1 MTQRRHVAIIAG
13 IASLLSI
20 APLTAVFEHWGWL
33 LILSTMLV
41 VLIVGAAV
49 TARALRAPAWAQ
61 PLITMSVLLL
71 FLTSRF
77 GEGALFGVLPTPGV
91 IGHFNDLLKT
101 AGDDIQQ
108 VAVPAPSRVALQ
120 FLTLLGVGMVTLL
133 VDMLAVTLRR
143 PALAGLPMLAIYS
156 VPVAVMESGI
166 PVWPFVLGAT
176 GYLWLLVADN
186 TDRVRRWGRRFSGD
200 GKDIDAWEPSPM
212 GAAGRRLGIASLAVA
227 VALPLLVPSLGSG
240 ILNTVGV
247 TGSGEGPGGTGPGR
261 GGSMVNPITQLQGF
275 LMRNGTIEMARM
287 TTDNPNPGYLKLAV
301 ADEVTDSG
309 FRPSNPHTP
318 KALGSLPEPGQG
330 MPSDVKRQQHTASV
344 EVLTL
349 DTPYLPLYPRASTVD
364 AKKVK
369 GSWQY
374 DPITGVAFSNKGNNA
389 RGAKYTQSYVE
400 YAFSADVLRRAPDVS
415 PEDPAVQL
423 FTRVPQNAYV
433 ASEVLR
439 ATKGATNQ
447 YDKVLGILN
456 NFSDTNGF
464 SYTLS
469 TKPGTSGSLI
479 EDFLKNKKGYCE
491 QYASAM
497 AWMVRQAGIPSRVVT
512 GFTQGQQVP
521 GSPKTWKVTNYN
533 LHAWVEVYFVGYGWV
548 PFDPTPSALV
558 AGSVALPWAPD
569 PSRPNPTP
577 TNGGPSSGPTDETDP
592 LAPKTDPGF
601 KDGGNDPA
609 AGAAAEK
616 PAQWPYYLVG
626 ALFLL
631 ALLLSPALARI
642 LTRRRRLAWTTSAD
656 PDVIRQNT
664 HQAWTEFGDLLTDY
678 GLDSDAIETPR
689 GLTARLTGRTV
700 GERAFAGLLTG
711 AAAEGAK
718 LLGTAEERARY
729 AREPL
734 AGEGMRSALD
744 AVRAGLRK
752 DSGRGVRITAVLLP
766 PSTMERWR
774 RATGNA
780 GFATVEWL
788 AKLHHHLT
796 PRKLFR
802 TR

>member
-13 IASLLSI
+13 IASLLAI
-20 APLTAVFEHWGWL
+20 APLTSIFESWGWL
-33 LILSTMLV
+33 LTLATMLV

-49 TARALRAPAWAQ
+49 TARALRAPSWAQ
-61 PLITMSVLLL
+61 PLITMGVLLL

-77 GEGALFGVLPTPGV
+77 GEGALLGVLPTPAV
-91 IGHFNDLLKT
+91 FVHFNDLLNT

-133 VDMLAVTLRR
+133 IDMLAVTLRR

-156 VPVAVMESGI
+156 VPVAVIDTGV

-212 GAAGRRLGIASLAVA
+212 GAAGRRLGIASLAIA

-240 ILNTVGV
+240 IMNTFGV
-247 TGSGEGPGGTGPGR
+247 TGDGTGPGN
-261 GGSMVNPITQLQGF
+261 GSGNGSGSMVNPITQLQGF

-287 TTDNPNPGYLKLAV
+287 TTDNPSPGYLKLAV
-301 ADEVTDSG
+301 ADDVTESG

-318 KALGSLPEPGQG
+318 KALGSLPDPSQG
-330 MPSDVKRQQHTASV
+330 MSADVKRQQHTASI
-344 EVLTL
+344 EVHNL
-349 DTPYLPLYPRASTVD
+349 DTPYLLLYPRASTVD
-364 AKKVK
+364 TRKVK
-369 GSWQY
+369 GTWQY
-374 DPITGVAFSNKGNNA
+374 DPITGVAFSGKGSNA
-389 RGAKYTQSYVE
+389 RGAKYTQSYIDYGFTAE
-400 YAFSADVLRRAPDVS
+400 VLRRAPNVS
-415 PEDPAVQL
+415 PDDPAAQM
-423 FTRVPQNAYV
+423 FTKVPQNAYV
-433 ASEVLR
+433 ASEVIR
-439 ATKGATNQ
+439 ATQGASNQ

-456 NFSDTNGF
+456 TFSDTNGF

-512 GFTQGQQVP
+512 GFTQGTQVP
-521 GSPKTWKVTNYN
+521 GSPKTWVVTNYN
-533 LHAWVEVYFVGYGWV
+533 LHAWVEVYFTGFGWV

-577 TNGGPSSGPTDETDP
+577 TNAGPSSGPVDDGDP
-592 LAPKTDPGF
+592 TAPKGDTGI
-601 KDGGNDPA
+601 KDKDSGAA
-609 AGAAAEK
+609 AGATPVK
-616 PAQWPYYLVG
+616 PAQWPYFLVG
-626 ALFLL
+626 ALVLL
-631 ALLLSPALARI
+631 ALLLTPATARI
-642 LTRRRRLAWTTSAD
+642 LTRRRRLAWTSSAD
-656 PDVIRQNT
+656 PDVVRRNT

-689 GLTARLTGRTV
+689 GLMTRLTGRVV

-711 AAAEGAK
+711 GAAEGAR
-718 LLGTAEERARY
+718 LLATAEERARY

-734 AGEGMRSALD
+734 AGEGIRAALG
-744 AVRAGLRK
+744 AVRAGLRD
-752 DSGRGVRITAVLLP
+752 DSGRWVRISAVLMP
-766 PSTMERWR
+766 PSTVERWR

-780 GFATVEWL
+780 GFVTVEWL
-788 AKLHHHLT
+788 ARLHHHLT